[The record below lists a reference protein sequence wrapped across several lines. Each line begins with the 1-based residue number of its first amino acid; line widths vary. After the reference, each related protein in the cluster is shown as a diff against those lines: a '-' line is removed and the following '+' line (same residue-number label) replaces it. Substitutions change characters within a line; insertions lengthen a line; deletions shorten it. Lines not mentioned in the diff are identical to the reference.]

1 MAVVNNKNL
10 PSARRILSMGF
21 KKWRANIKP
30 LLYIGLIWLAVE
42 TTLSFLG
49 EISLLA
55 SQIWFVLMFTILIWL
70 FSRSGSSR
78 NQDQPTLSQLFY
90 TGSANFFK
98 QALVLIVFII
108 YLIPFTLGAGLAQFI
123 NLYQFSPSP
132 VELSLARTAWLV
144 FSVIS
149 GYWLL
154 RAWVAPLY
162 ISTLT
167 PLKAIKRSWQVSKG
181 KMPWVFRCVG
191 LGFLVATLPLVFIQA
206 LFLLPLQ
213 SEWWFFTINTVA
225 NFITYIYSLPLLIS
239 TAYKIKNYAQ

>member
-1 MAVVNNKNL
+1 MSVVNNKNL
-10 PSARRILSMGF
+10 PKPRRILLTGL
-21 KKWRANIKP
+21 KKWRANLKP
-30 LLYIGLIWLAVE
+30 LLYISLMWLVVE

-70 FSRSGSSR
+70 FSRTSSASGK
-78 NQDQPTLSQLFY
+78 DQPTISQLFY

-98 QALVLIVFII
+98 QTLVLVVFII

-132 VELSLARTAWLV
+132 MELSLARAAWLLL
-144 FSVIS
+144 SILS
-149 GYWLL
+149 AYWLL

-167 PLKAIKRSWQVSKG
+167 PIKAIKRSWQVSKG
-181 KMPWVFRCVG
+181 KMPWMFRCVG
-191 LGFLVATLPLVFIQA
+191 LSLLVATLPLIFIQA

-239 TAYKIKNYAQ
+239 TAYKIKSYAQ